1 MYAIINQGNG
11 KHYTSLVYARYEDKP
26 ITDGTNWWGIY
37 YIVLNEDKTALI
49 KHYAY
54 DSTAK
59 PYIKKMII
67 YIDDNHDNWNIDET
81 SGCGEVNITDRKSI
95 LEMVEHK
102 TVSNELLALDKAIT
116 FEPYPEIHND
126 KDIDKLMLAS
136 GYFHDAVIKQ
146 LEDKNDE
153 LYVLFDG
160 VWGCNIEMWFSGD
173 VSYDVSSRNTEEY
186 SPYWLGSVML
196 IDNGF
201 IYFIDDE
208 DATIADAQGNNYCWF
223 KARNV
228 KYHILPN

>member
-11 KHYTSLVYARYEDKP
+11 KYYTSLVYARYENK
-26 ITDGTNWWGIY
+26 INIDGTNWWGVY

-54 DSTAK
+54 DSNAK
-59 PYIKKMII
+59 PYLKKMII
-67 YIDDNHDNWNIDET
+67 YIDDNQDDWNIDET

-95 LEMVEHK
+95 FEMIEHN
-102 TVSNELLALDKAIT
+102 TVSNELLALDRAIT
-116 FEPYPEIHND
+116 FESYPEIHND

-136 GYFHDAVIKQ
+136 GYFHDATIKQ
-146 LEDKNDE
+146 LENKNDE

-160 VWGCNIEMWFSGD
+160 IWGCNIEMWFSGD
-173 VSYDVSSRNTEEY
+173 VSYDISSRNPKEY
-186 SPYWLGSVML
+186 DPYWLGSVML

-208 DATIADAQGNNYCWF
+208 DASVADAQGNNYCWF

-228 KYHILPN
+228 KYHIIPD